1 MSLEINEKMWRYS
14 KYVDINKQSRNMKK
28 EKNQETKENCSTTI
42 FLDAAKAVLKRKL
55 IVSMFT

>member
-1 MSLEINEKMWRYS
+1 MWRYS

-55 IVSMFT
+55 TVSMFT

>member
-28 EKNQETKENCSTTI
+28 EKKI
-42 FLDAAKAVLKRKL
+42 MRLKK
-55 IVSMFT
+55 IVAQQSS